1 MSCNDDRNKL
11 LYRSSGV
18 AVVPSSVSLYPLVR
32 RTHHLFRGEE
42 KDKQSES
49 KSYFRNLFRI
59 SFFFSTEQ
67 GMIDFSILQE
77 FFLSLSLFVY
87 KKAKKSTPM
96 KAYCEKCINVIR
108 ESRWKEKRGERLCR
122 KIGNIEGEGG

>member
-1 MSCNDDRNKL
+1 MTEINYYIVLLVSPSCLLPLASTLSFAVRTTCSGGRKKISKVNRN
-11 LYRSSGV
+11 
-18 AVVPSSVSLYPLVR
+18 
-32 RTHHLFRGEE
+32 
-42 KDKQSES
+42 
-49 KSYFRNLFRI
+49 RI
-59 SFFFSTEQ
+59 FETCPEYHFFFSTEQ

>member
-49 KSYFRNLFRI
+49 KSYFRNLSRI
-59 SFFFSTEQ
+59 SFFFFNGTRNDRFY
-67 GMIDFSILQE
+67 DFARI
-77 FFLSLSLFVY
+77 LSLSLSLR

>member
-1 MSCNDDRNKL
+1 MTEINYYIVLLVSPSCL
-11 LYRSSGV
+11 LPLASTLSF
-18 AVVPSSVSLYPLVR
+18 AVR
-32 RTHHLFRGEE
+32 LFRGEE

-49 KSYFRNLFRI
+49 KSYFRNLSRI

>member
-1 MSCNDDRNKL
+1 MTEINYYIVLLVSPSCLLPLASTLSFAVRTTCSGGRKKISKVNRNRIFETCPEYHFFLFNGTRNDRFFDF
-11 LYRSSGV
+11 
-18 AVVPSSVSLYPLVR
+18 A
-32 RTHHLFRGEE
+32 
-42 KDKQSES
+42 
-49 KSYFRNLFRI
+49 RI
-59 SFFFSTEQ
+59 LS
-67 GMIDFSILQE
+67 
-77 FFLSLSLFVY
+77 LSLSLFVY

>member
-49 KSYFRNLFRI
+49 KSYFRNLSRI
-59 SFFFSTEQ
+59 SCFFSTEQ

-77 FFLSLSLFVY
+77 FFLSLSLR
-87 KKAKKSTPM
+87 
-96 KAYCEKCINVIR
+96 I
-108 ESRWKEKRGERLCR
+108 
-122 KIGNIEGEGG
+122 